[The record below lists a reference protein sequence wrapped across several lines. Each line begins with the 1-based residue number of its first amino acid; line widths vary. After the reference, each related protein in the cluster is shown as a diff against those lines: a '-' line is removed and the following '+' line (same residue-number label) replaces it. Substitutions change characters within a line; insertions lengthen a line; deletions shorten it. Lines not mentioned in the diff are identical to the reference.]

1 MTSKS
6 LTASAIGTWKKL
18 AVTTLTH
25 FVFSPLIF
33 IVHAVWLVGVLCVL
47 LPWLS
52 LDFLPKRRSKQLTS
66 PPLNRRKLQ
75 TPLREGSDIF
85 VLNPDGTKVP
95 VTRLEA
101 VTQARAWNDVCFGA
115 FVAERPTDKEDAALR
130 L

>member
-6 LTASAIGTWKKL
+6 LTASAIDTWKKR
-18 AVTTLTH
+18 AGITLTRI
-25 FVFSPLIF
+25 VFLPLIS
-33 IVHAVWLVGVLCVL
+33 IVHVVWLVGVLCVL

-66 PPLNRRKLQ
+66 QPPNRRRLQ
-75 TPLREGSDIF
+75 TPLREGSAVF

-115 FVAERPTDKEDAALR
+115 FVAERPTDSTGE
-130 L
+130 